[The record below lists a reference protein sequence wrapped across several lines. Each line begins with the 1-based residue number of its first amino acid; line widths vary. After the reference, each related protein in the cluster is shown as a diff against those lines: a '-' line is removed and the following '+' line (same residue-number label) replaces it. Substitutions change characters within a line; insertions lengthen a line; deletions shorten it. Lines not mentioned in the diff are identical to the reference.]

1 MRVVDEIAE
10 SAILLLYLFDFF
22 LQNLIIRKMKTR
34 FMLLFTAILLIT
46 VSCGREKPIDKVIDE
61 SFAFS
66 VKQYGLMTDTMK
78 HKPDMLPRTID
89 AIGNLKTSDSRW
101 WTSGFY
107 PGCLWYL
114 YEYSKDPKI
123 KTDAAGMTA
132 RVEREKFTTSNHD
145 VGFMLYCSFGN
156 GLRLTGE
163 EKFNEV
169 LLTGAKSLSTRFRPD
184 IGCIQSWGSR
194 KGWQCP
200 VIIDNM
206 MNLELLMWAFK
217 KSGDSSFYKIA
228 VSHADTTIK
237 YHFRP
242 DYSTYHVVSYDTI
255 TGKVEARQ
263 TAQGFSD
270 SSAWSRGQSWGLYGY
285 TMMYRETGLDRY
297 LQQARHIAGFLI
309 DNPNLP
315 EDKIP
320 YWDYNAPGIPNAT
333 RDASAGAIMASALVE
348 LSSYVD
354 KEEGN
359 KYLKVAET
367 QIRTLA
373 SPLYMAKLG
382 KNGNFILMHS
392 VGSLPGN
399 SEVDVPLTYA
409 DYYFIE
415 AMMRYRKN
423 LK

>member
-1 MRVVDEIAE
+1 
-10 SAILLLYLFDFF
+10 
-22 LQNLIIRKMKTR
+22 MKTR
-34 FMLLFTAILLIT
+34 YIFIFLTVLFIIT
-46 VSCGREKPIDKVIDE
+46 SCAQEKSMDRIIEE
-61 SFAFS
+61 SLAFS
-66 VKQYGLMTDTMK
+66 VKQYSLMTGVMK
-78 HKPDMLPRTID
+78 AKPGLLPCTID
-89 AIGNLKTSDSRW
+89 TEGNLRTESSRW

-114 YEYSKDPKI
+114 YEYSNDQKI
-123 KTDAAGMTA
+123 KDDAMMITA
-132 RVEREKFTTSNHD
+132 RVEQEKYTTNNHD

-163 EKFNEV
+163 ENYNEV
-169 LLTGAKSLSTRFRPD
+169 LLTGAKSLSTRFRPN

-217 KSGDSSFYKIA
+217 KSGDSSFYHIA

-255 TGKVEARQ
+255 TGAVEARQ
-263 TAQGFSD
+263 TAQGAAD
-270 SSAWSRGQSWGLYGY
+270 ESAWSRGQSWGLYGY
-285 TMMYRETGLDRY
+285 VMMYRETKLDRY
-297 LQQARHIAGFLI
+297 LQQAQHIADFLI
-309 DNPNLP
+309 NHPNLP

-320 YWDYNAPGIPNAT
+320 YWDYNAPGIPDAK
-333 RDASAGAIMASALVE
+333 RDASAGAIMASALIE
-348 LSSYVD
+348 LSGYVNPETG
-354 KEEGN
+354 K
-359 KYLKVAET
+359 KYLQVAEK
-367 QIRTLA
+367 QLRSLA
-373 SPLYMAKLG
+373 SPAYRAELG

-392 VGSLPGN
+392 VGSIPGK
-399 SEVDVPLTYA
+399 SEVDAPLTYA

-415 AMMRYRKN
+415 ALMRYRK
-423 LK
+423 L

>member
-1 MRVVDEIAE
+1 
-10 SAILLLYLFDFF
+10 
-22 LQNLIIRKMKTR
+22 MKNR
-34 FMLLFTAILLIT
+34 FVFIFSSILLILT
-46 VSCGREKPIDKVIDE
+46 ACAKDKPMTKVIDE
-61 SFAFS
+61 SLAFS
-66 VKQYGLMTDTMK
+66 VDQYKLMTDVMK
-78 HKPDMLPRTID
+78 DIPDQLPRTID
-89 AIGNLKTSDSRW
+89 VEGRLRTESSRW

-114 YEYSKDPKI
+114 YEYSNDQKI
-123 KTDAAGMTA
+123 KDDAIMITA
-132 RVEREKFTTSNHD
+132 RVEREKYTTNNHD

-163 EKFNEV
+163 ESYNEI
-169 LLTGAKSLSTRFRPD
+169 LLTGARSLSTRFRPI

-255 TGKVEARQ
+255 TGAVEARQ
-263 TAQGFSD
+263 TSQGAAD
-270 SSAWSRGQSWGLYGY
+270 ESAWSRGQSWGLYGY
-285 TMMYRETGLDRY
+285 TMMYRETGLERY
-297 LQQARHIAGFLI
+297 LSQATHIADFLI
-309 DNPNLP
+309 NHPNLP

-320 YWDYNAPGIPNAT
+320 FWDYDAPDIPDT
-333 RDASAGAIMASALVE
+333 ERDASAGAIMASSLIE
-348 LSSYVD
+348 LSGFVGGEKG
-354 KEEGN
+354 KE
-359 KYLKVAET
+359 YLQIAET
-367 QIRTLA
+367 QLRTLA
-373 SPLYMAKLG
+373 SPDYMSKPG
-382 KNGNFILMHS
+382 ENGNFILMHS
-392 VGSLPGN
+392 VGSLPAY
-399 SEVDVPLTYA
+399 SEVNVPLTYA

-415 AMMRYRKN
+415 ALLRYKKI
-423 LK
+423 LGK